1 MRISLALLGLITLAI
16 GLLAPA
22 FSTTVSWLLLGTTF
36 NLDELNRPILLA
48 TGTAWVIAALMS
60 GSELANRVKLALTG
74 VVFGNAL
81 VITSGDYISLYCG
94 FAIMSLSAYGL
105 FGQQRAERQASFIY
119 IVYAMIAE
127 LLLFAGMLML
137 ASRGDFGEAIPLW
150 VSLAVVVGFGVK
162 AGMIPVHGTLPLT
175 YRHVPLAAG
184 IVLAGAAINT
194 GILGWLR
201 WLTDVSIGD
210 GVAFGQAISILGIT
224 AYLYAIIL
232 ALGQRN
238 TRAILGY
245 SSVSQVALIMI
256 VLGAGLA
263 DQVTRSDW
271 FAGIALMAL
280 FHALAKTG
288 LFAASLGYPADR
300 LAKSLWWATVIV
312 AALSLAGATFT
323 AGYLAKTTL
332 TQATDLQFDVVS
344 DWLWVSSILTTMVVA
359 WFVVR
364 VRSAVS
370 VDYSATQTGGLAVAL
385 LVLVILGV
393 WAMLAQSHS
402 LVGILLS
409 LAPIV
414 FAGLLGVWLGK
425 QRSDI
430 DAVVTGDISTF
441 AVKVGSR
448 GASWLFA
455 LLNSLSVK
463 SPVPKSTTKK
473 P

>member
-22 FSTTVSWLLLGTTF
+22 FSTTFAWLLLGTTF
-36 NLDELNRPILLA
+36 NLDEINRPILLA

-60 GSELANRVKLALTG
+60 GSELSNRVKLALTG
-74 VVFGNAL
+74 VVLGNAL
-81 VITSGDYISLYCG
+81 VLASGDYISLYCG

-105 FGQQRAERQASFIY
+105 FGQQRAERQASFVY

-127 LLLFAGMLML
+127 LILFAGMLML
-137 ASRGDFGEAIPLW
+137 ASRGDPGAAIPLC

-175 YRHVPLAAG
+175 YRHVPLTAG

-201 WLTDVSIGD
+201 WLTDVSIED
-210 GVAFGQAISILGIT
+210 GAAFGQVISILGIV

-232 ALGQRN
+232 ALGQRHA
-238 TRAILGY
+238 RAILGY
-245 SSVSQVALIMI
+245 SSVSQVALIMV
-256 VLGAGLA
+256 VLGVGLA

-323 AGYLAKTTL
+323 AGYLAKITL

-344 DWLWVSSILTTMVVA
+344 DWLWLSSVLTTLVVA

-364 VRSAVS
+364 VRSAVT
-370 VDYSATQTGGLAVAL
+370 VDYSASQTWGLALAL
-385 LVLVILGV
+385 LSLVILCV
-393 WAMLAQSHS
+393 WAVLAQSHS

-409 LAPIV
+409 LVPV
-414 FAGLLGVWLGK
+414 LFAASLGGWLGK
-425 QRSDI
+425 QRSDT
-430 DAVVTGDISTF
+430 DAVATGDVSTF
-441 AVKVGSR
+441 AVQVGSR
-448 GASWLFA
+448 GASWLFD
-455 LLNSLSVK
+455 LVKGLSVK
-463 SPVPKSTTKK
+463 SLVPKSMTKK